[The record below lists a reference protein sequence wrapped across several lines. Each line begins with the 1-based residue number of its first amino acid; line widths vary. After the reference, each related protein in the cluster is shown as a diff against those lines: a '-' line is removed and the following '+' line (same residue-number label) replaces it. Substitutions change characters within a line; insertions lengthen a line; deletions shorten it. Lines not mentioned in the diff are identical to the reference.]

1 MNGFWGHMWGGP
13 IVWILFLIIIVLV
26 VIVILNRGK
35 SAPERNKLQETAL
48 DILKKRYARGE
59 ITKEEYEQMKEEINQ
74 K

>member
-13 IVWILFLIIIVLV
+13 IIWVFLLIIIVILV
-26 VIVILNRGK
+26 IAVLNRGK
-35 SAPERNKLQETAL
+35 FSPERNKLQETAM

-59 ITKEEYEQMKEEINQ
+59 ITKEEYEEMKEEIIN

>member
-13 IVWILFLIIIVLV
+13 IIWIFLLVIIVIIVLA
-26 VIVILNRGK
+26 IVNRGK
-35 SAPERNKLQETAL
+35 STPERNKLQETAM

-59 ITKEEYEQMKEEINQ
+59 ITKEEYEQMKDEINR